1 VHRLCLLTITTAAHT
16 CVTLCYVHK
25 QCMTGLL
32 IVLVLM
38 ILTVDIN
45 IAGPSITLNSTQ
57 YGTDSDVIIGGTN
70 ADTAVYPAFTIAKK
84 DKFEWI
90 TADQLSSIAN
100 YAANSTVLSQYML
113 DTYSNHSD
121 KDIRFAAYIFGDVI
135 PLNLTVDW
143 PYVKDNIQFFTDIVA
158 QVTGG
163 DLTFGNE
170 LIDYQSL
177 LRTSNITEAILQQ
190 QLETVLANTNGT
202 VIPLNQ
208 TRADIVNYLIEQFG
222 FTIDQAKIVAD
233 TVIEARDAAG
243 TNNSNSI
250 NSNSTVVNSTALA
263 EYIAGRLN
271 NSDVTF
277 FFDAATLDADT
288 LDITL
293 TNVTASTTSKL
304 QKYTVSTL
312 CINYVAAVQRLLIL
326 WCYKCFA
333 YSQSSAQCRMFK
345 LVCFALR
352 FHRSYWFLD
361 IYFAWLI

>member
-1 VHRLCLLTITTAAHT
+1 MHT
-16 CVTLCYVHK
+16 LYT
-25 QCMTGLL
+25 TGLL

-38 ILTVDIN
+38 ILTVDIK

-57 YGTDSDVIIGGTN
+57 YGTNSDVIIGGTH
-70 ADTAVYPAFTIAKK
+70 ADTAVYPAFTTAKT

-90 TADQLSSIAN
+90 TADQLSDTAN
-100 YAANSTVLSQYML
+100 YASNSTVLSQYML
-113 DTYSNHSD
+113 DTYSDHSD
-121 KDIRFAAYIFGDVI
+121 KDVRFAAYIFGDVI

-143 PYVKDNIQFFTDIVA
+143 PYVKNNIQLFTDIVA
-158 QVTGG
+158 QATGG
-163 DLTFGNE
+163 DLSFSNE

-222 FTIDQAKIVAD
+222 FTTDQAETVAD

-243 TNNSNSI
+243 IDSNSNN

-263 EYIAGRLN
+263 EYIAKRLN
-271 NSDVTF
+271 SSDVTF
-277 FFDAATLDADT
+277 AFDAATLDADT

-293 TNVTASTTSKL
+293 TNVTVRATS
-304 QKYTVSTL
+304 
-312 CINYVAAVQRLLIL
+312 
-326 WCYKCFA
+326 
-333 YSQSSAQCRMFK
+333 
-345 LVCFALR
+345 
-352 FHRSYWFLD
+352 
-361 IYFAWLI
+361 

>member
-1 VHRLCLLTITTAAHT
+1 MLRTT
-16 CVTLCYVHK
+16 LY
-25 QCMTGLL
+25 MTGLL

-57 YGTDSDVIIGGTN
+57 YGADSDVIIGGSN

-90 TADQLSSIAN
+90 TADQLSSVAN
-100 YAANSTVLSQYML
+100 YAENSSILSQYML

-143 PYVKDNIQFFTDIVA
+143 TYVKDNIQLFTDIVA
-158 QVTGG
+158 QATGG
-163 DLTFGNE
+163 DLAFGNE
-170 LIDYQSL
+170 LIDYQAL

-190 QLETVLANTNGT
+190 QLEAVLANTNGT
-202 VIPLNQ
+202 VISLNQ
-208 TRADIVNYLIEQFG
+208 TRADVVNYLIEQFG
-222 FTIDQAKIVAD
+222 FTTDQAETVAD

-243 TNNSNSI
+243 IDNSNNNS
-250 NSNSTVVNSTALA
+250 TDTAVNSTALA

-277 FFDAATLDADT
+277 AYDAATLDADT

-293 TNVTASTTSKL
+293 TNVTVSATTDL
-304 QKYTVSTL
+304 LLIYTV
-312 CINYVAAVQRLLIL
+312 
-326 WCYKCFA
+326 F
-333 YSQSSAQCRMFK
+333 M
-345 LVCFALR
+345 
-352 FHRSYWFLD
+352 
-361 IYFAWLI
+361 